1 MTESLASTDAR
12 AVTHW
17 RVVRDLRLLMVF
29 AVLRGG
35 RGGF

>member
-1 MTESLASTDAR
+1 MGACAATR
-12 AVTHW
+12 W
-17 RVVRDLRLLMVF
+17 RVVRDLRLVRVF